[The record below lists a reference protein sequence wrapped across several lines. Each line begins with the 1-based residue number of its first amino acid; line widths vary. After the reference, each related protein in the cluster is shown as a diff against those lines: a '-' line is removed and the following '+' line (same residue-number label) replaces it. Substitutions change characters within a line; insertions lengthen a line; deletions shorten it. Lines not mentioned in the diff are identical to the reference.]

1 MCGIAGW
8 ISWDRNIED
17 YKGILQDMMD
27 TLAKRGPDAS
37 GMWISQTA
45 GIVHRRLSVVDLING
60 AQPMIR
66 KKGESE
72 FIITYNGELYNTPEL
87 QLELE
92 SLGYSFTTH
101 CDTEVLLISYIEW
114 GDRCVEKFNGIYAF
128 GIWDVD
134 RQNLFLAR
142 DRFGVKPLFY
152 TQIGDSLIFGSELKT
167 LLANPFVPHEI
178 DSEGLTEIFALGPSR
193 TPGHGVYR
201 NIKELKPGYCANYN
215 RDGLSVKQYWTL
227 ESKPHEDDL
236 DTTVEKVRWLIQD
249 SIKRQLVSDVPLCT
263 FLSGGVDSS
272 AISAVAAKNYKESG
286 NVLHTYSI
294 DYTENEKYFVPS
306 EFQPNSD
313 SYWINMMTDYYK
325 TTHHNIILD
334 NNELAE
340 ALIPAA
346 ISRDLPGMADVD
358 SSLYLFCREIKKDFT
373 VALSGECADEIFG
386 GYPWYHSP
394 EANLDTFP
402 WIRSLD
408 ERVNIISEEV
418 RNKINLKEY
427 VAQRYSD
434 TIAESPKLIG
444 EDPAE
449 AKRRSLFYL
458 NFMWF
463 MATLLDRKDRMSMA
477 WGLEVRV
484 PFCDHR
490 IVEYVWNIPWE
501 MKALNGRE
509 KGLMREALKGLLPE
523 PILGRKKSPY
533 PKTHNPQ
540 YTAVVKNKLSQI
552 IDDSASPLLQLIN
565 LDVVKEI
572 LSTDGKSFIK
582 PWFGQL
588 MTGPQLMAYLIQVDT
603 WLKENNVEII

>member
-8 ISWDRNIED
+8 ISWDRNMED
-17 YKGILQDMMD
+17 YKGILQDMMS

-37 GMWISQTA
+37 GMWTSQEA
-45 GIVHRRLSVVDLING
+45 GIVHRRLSVVDLVNG

-72 FIITYNGELYNTPEL
+72 FVITYNGELYNTPEL
-87 QLELE
+87 QSELK

-114 GDRCVEKFNGIYAF
+114 GQKCVEKLNGIYAF

-134 RQNLFLAR
+134 KQNLFLAR

-152 TQIGDSLIFGSELKT
+152 TQIGESLIFGSELKT
-167 LLANPFVPHEI
+167 LLSNPFVPHEI
-178 DSEGLTEIFALGPSR
+178 ESEGLAEVFALGPSR
-193 TPGHGVYR
+193 TPGHGVYK
-201 NIKELKPGYCANYN
+201 NINELKPGYYANYN
-215 RDGLSVKQYWTL
+215 SDGLTVKKYWTL
-227 ESKPHEDDL
+227 ESKPHEDNL
-236 DTTVEKVRWLIQD
+236 ETTVEKVRWLICD

-272 AISAVAAKNYKESG
+272 AISAVGA
-286 NVLHTYSI
+286 LHFKKDSNSLNTYSI
-294 DYTENEKYFVPS
+294 DYTDNEKYFTPS

-313 SYWINMMTDYYK
+313 SYWSKLMSDYSE
-325 TTHHNIILD
+325 TIHTNIILD
-334 NNELAE
+334 NNELAD
-340 ALIPAA
+340 ALFPAT

-358 SSLYLFCREIKKDFT
+358 SSLYLFCREVKKDFT

-386 GYPWYHSP
+386 GYPWFHSP

-408 ERVNIISEEV
+408 ERVNIVSQEV
-418 RNKINLKEY
+418 RNKINFKEY
-427 VAQRYSD
+427 IAQRYTD
-434 TIAESPKLIG
+434 TIAECPKLIG
-444 EDPAE
+444 ADPIE
-449 AKRRSLFYL
+449 AKRRELFYL
-458 NFMWF
+458 NLMWF

-501 MKALNGRE
+501 MKDLNGRE
-509 KGLMREALKGLLPE
+509 KGLMRTALKGILPD
-523 PILGRKKSPY
+523 PILERKKSPY

-540 YTAVVKNKLSQI
+540 YTSAVKSMLSRI
-552 IDDSASPLLQLIN
+552 INDSSSPLLQLIN
-565 LDVVKEI
+565 LDKVKEI
-572 LSTDGKSFIK
+572 ISTDGKSFTK
-582 PWFGQL
+582 PWYGQL
-588 MTGPQLMAYLIQVDT
+588 MTGPQLMAYLIQVNT
-603 WLKENNVEII
+603 WLREYKVEIK

>member
-8 ISWDRNIED
+8 ISWDRNIEN

-27 TLAKRGPDAS
+27 SLSKRGPDAF
-37 GMWISQTA
+37 GMWTSQQA
-45 GIVHRRLSVVDLING
+45 GIVHKRLSVVDLING

-72 FIITYNGELYNTPEL
+72 FVITYNGELYNTPEL
-87 QLELE
+87 QSELK

-101 CDTEVLLISYIEW
+101 SDTEVLLISYIEW
-114 GDRCVEKFNGIYAF
+114 GQRCVEKFNGIYAF

-134 RQNLFLAR
+134 KQNLFLAR

-152 TQIGDSLIFGSELKT
+152 TQINDSLIFGSELKT
-167 LLANPFVPHEI
+167 LLSNPFVPHEI
-178 DSEGLTEIFALGPSR
+178 DSEGLAEIFALGPSR
-193 TPGHGVYR
+193 TPGNGVFK
-201 NIKELKPGYCANYN
+201 NIKELKPGYCADYN
-215 RDGLSVKQYWTL
+215 KNGLTVKKYWTL
-227 ESKPHEDDL
+227 ESKRHEDDL
-236 DTTVEKVRWLIQD
+236 NITLEKVRWLIQD
-249 SIKRQLVSDVPLCT
+249 SITRQLVSDVPLCT

-272 AISAVAAKNYKESG
+272 AISAVAARNFKEAGKS
-286 NVLHTYSI
+286 LHTYSI
-294 DYTENEKYFVPS
+294 DYTDNEKYFIPS

-313 SYWINMMTDYYK
+313 PYWINMMTDYYK

-334 NNELAE
+334 NNDLAQ
-340 ALIPAA
+340 ALIPAT

-358 SSLYLFCREIKKDFT
+358 SSLYLFCGEIKKDFT

-386 GYPWYHSP
+386 GYPWFHSP

-408 ERVNIISEEV
+408 ERVNIVSQEV
-418 RNKINLKEY
+418 RNKINFKEY

-444 EDPAE
+444 EAPIE
-449 AKRRSLFYL
+449 AKRRDLFYL
-458 NFMWF
+458 NLMWF

-477 WGLEVRV
+477 SGLEVRV

-509 KGLMREALKGLLPE
+509 KGLMRTALKGLLPE
-523 PILGRKKSPY
+523 PILERKKSPY

-540 YTAVVKNKLSQI
+540 YTSAVKTVLSRI
-552 IDDSASPLLQLIN
+552 ITDSSSPLLQLIN
-565 LDVVKEI
+565 LNIVKEI
-572 LSTDGKSFIK
+572 ISTDGKSFTK
-582 PWFGQL
+582 PWYGQL

-603 WLKENNVEII
+603 WLREYKVEIK